1 MVDLIFVVIIL
12 AFALFGARRGFFGA
26 LAGLF
31 GTLLSYL
38 VAAKAI
44 VPALSPAVAGWIAPY
59 CERMLLQAAGE
70 EWAGAVEQPLDQI
83 GQGLGEMLENM
94 HLPAELAD
102 SVLQAADGGQ
112 TVLAAATQAV
122 SQAVAPVIAFVIG
135 FLLCKLALWALA
147 CVLGSHLPVVR
158 TLNKGAGLL
167 LGLVGGLAVVA
178 ALCVGIRAFAPQ
190 GVGGVFSLQSVEQSY
205 IGGLVYGLLPGG
217 PALE

>member
-1 MVDLIFVVIIL
+1 M
-12 AFALFGARRGFFGA
+12 
-26 LAGLF
+26 
-31 GTLLSYL
+31 
-38 VAAKAI
+38 
-44 VPALSPAVAGWIAPY
+44 
-59 CERMLLQAAGE
+59 
-70 EWAGAVEQPLDQI
+70 
-83 GQGLGEMLENM
+83 
-94 HLPAELAD
+94 
-102 SVLQAADGGQ
+102 
-112 TVLAAATQAV
+112 LAAATQAV

-135 FLLCKLALWALA
+135 FLLCKLALWVLA